1 MEAELKLMKECAR
14 TVVKHRGN
22 RDLMEQEL
30 AKELKRDLTED
41 ELETVRFFV
50 NGYVE

>member
-14 TVVKHRGN
+14 AVVEHRGN
-22 RDLMEQEL
+22 RALMEQEL

-41 ELETVRFFV
+41 ELRNDWIFREWVC
-50 NGYVE
+50 

>member
-1 MEAELKLMKECAR
+1 MKECAR
-14 TVVKHRGN
+14 AVVEHRGN
-22 RDLMEQEL
+22 RALMEQEL

-41 ELETVRFFV
+41 ELETIGFFV